1 MRIRVLKF
9 GGTSLSSP
17 ELRQI
22 AVSHI
27 QTALAEGCAPVVVV
41 SAMGRSGDPY
51 ATDTLLNLVLGVH
64 PEMPPREIALLAC
77 CGEII
82 SAVVM
87 ASMCLRA
94 GIQAVALTGAQ
105 AGIRTATAHV
115 GAAVE
120 SICPELLMG
129 WISQRYVPIVAG
141 FQGTTI
147 GGELAVLDRGGSDTS
162 STAIGYA
169 LGAERV
175 DIFTDVQGILTA
187 DPRIVPEARL
197 IDALTFEQALLMAS
211 HGTKAIHPE
220 AVKWAMKGPT
230 PVYIRSIRDC
240 GCWTCISDQIGSATR
255 GVLGIA
261 CREKDNH
268 TGAVALIS
276 EEKLPLD
283 VMRTTLHSAEIP
295 LSWLELSTR
304 VISLMLPLEHMARTA
319 SILHA
324 RFIRAESYHPSLPL
338 PARSVR

>member
-17 ELRQI
+17 ELRQL

-41 SAMGRSGDPY
+41 SAMGR
-51 ATDTLLNLVLGVH
+51 
-64 PEMPPREIALLAC
+64 
-77 CGEII
+77 
-82 SAVVM
+82 
-87 ASMCLRA
+87 
-94 GIQAVALTGAQ
+94 
-105 AGIRTATAHV
+105 
-115 GAAVE
+115 
-120 SICPELLMG
+120 
-129 WISQRYVPIVAG
+129 
-141 FQGTTI
+141 
-147 GGELAVLDRGGSDTS
+147 GGELAILDRGGSDTS

-169 LGAERV
+169 LRAERV

-240 GCWTCISDQIGSATR
+240 GCWTCISDQSGSTTR

-268 TGAVALIS
+268 TGAVAL
-276 EEKLPLD
+276 
-283 VMRTTLHSAEIP
+283 
-295 LSWLELSTR
+295 
-304 VISLMLPLEHMARTA
+304 
-319 SILHA
+319 
-324 RFIRAESYHPSLPL
+324 
-338 PARSVR
+338 